1 MARTRTT
8 DDLVADVRWQADVEG
23 ALQRHTTEKI
33 VRALNQSNQAF
44 RLMISSVS
52 DYYLTYYDSGS
63 AVPATTI
70 LAGESSVDFPAD
82 FVHLYGFDIN
92 YQGKPREL
100 FPYQRSE
107 RNRYQ
112 DNWVTT
118 GTPTYFREES
128 NVIRFM
134 PTADGSY
141 DYRLLYLPTGDELD
155 ADTDFDGI
163 AGWEDWLVFD
173 SALRISTRDADVN
186 DNYQYLQGE
195 LARIE
200 TRIKAE
206 AGKRT
211 VPKSGRR
218 LDTRGRR
225 QGVEWSNK
233 WRVG

>member
-1 MARTRTT
+1 MARTRTLA
-8 DDLVADVRWQADVEG
+8 DLVADVRWQADVEG
-23 ALQRHTTEKI
+23 AMQRHTTEKI
-33 VRALNQSNQAF
+33 ETALNQSNQAF
-44 RLMISSVS
+44 RLMISAVS
-52 DYYLTYYDSGS
+52 DYYKAKSATLSIAAGDS
-63 AVPATTI
+63 TI
-70 LAGESSVDFPAD
+70 PIPAD
-82 FVHLYGFDIN
+82 MVRLYGFDIQV
-92 YQGKPREL
+92 QGRWREL
-100 FPYQRSE
+100 NEFQFSD
-107 RNRYQ
+107 RNRYE

-118 GTPTYFREES
+118 GPPTYFRQRSETQ
-128 NVIRFM
+128 IDIM
-134 PTADGSY
+134 PTADGVYS
-141 DYRLLYLPTGDELD
+141 YRLWYLTTGAELD
-155 ADTDFDGI
+155 ASTDFDGI

-195 LARIE
+195 MARID